1 MGERELIN
9 ELIYWKSS
17 KDKVVRLMM
26 KKRME
31 DGCLIYF
38 RDDKK
43 GVKL

>member
-1 MGERELIN
+1 MGERELTN

-17 KDKVVRLMM
+17 KDKVARLMM

-31 DGCLIYF
+31 DGCLTHS

-43 GVKL
+43 GVKS